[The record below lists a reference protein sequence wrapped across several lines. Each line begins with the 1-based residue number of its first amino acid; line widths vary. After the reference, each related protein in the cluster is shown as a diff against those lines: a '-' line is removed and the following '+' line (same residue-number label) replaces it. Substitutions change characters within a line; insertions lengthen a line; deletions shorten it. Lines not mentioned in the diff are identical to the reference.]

1 MEVIKLLKYLHEL
14 IDSSQNVPIMGKA
27 MIDKRELLEVL
38 EEIINYLPDEFKKAQ
53 WISQEKERI
62 LKESQEEVEAYKKE
76 SYEMLRRELENHNI
90 IKEASIKAEELIS
103 SARREAKN
111 MRLNA
116 KDYADEI
123 LCDLD
128 RQITEK
134 GEKMLLQIQSKNE
147 AYLNDLNNDFSSV
160 TSTIRANIKEL
171 RETVK

>member
-38 EEIINYLPDEFKKAQ
+38 EEILNCLPDEFKKAQ
-53 WISQEKERI
+53 WISEEKERI
-62 LKESQEEVEAYKKE
+62 LKEAQEEVEAYKKE

-90 IKEASIKAEELIS
+90 IKEASMKAEEIVS

-134 GEKMLLQIQSKNE
+134 GEKLLLEIQSKNE

-160 TSTIRANIKEL
+160 ASTIRGNIKEL

>member
-1 MEVIKLLKYLHEL
+1 MEVIKLLQYLQEL
-14 IDSSQNVPIMGKA
+14 IETSQNVPIMGKA
-27 MIDKRELLEVL
+27 MVDKKELLEVV

-62 LKESQEEVEAYKKE
+62 LQEAKDESEAYKSE
-76 SYEMLRRELENHNI
+76 TYDMLRREIENHDI
-90 IKEASIKAEELIS
+90 IKEATVKAEEIIS

-128 RQITEK
+128 KELSEK
-134 GEKMLLQIQSKNE
+134 GDQMLLAIKEQSENYLKHLDNE
-147 AYLNDLNNDFSSV
+147 IFSLSATV
-160 TSTIRANIKEL
+160 RANIKEL
-171 RETVK
+171 RDTVK